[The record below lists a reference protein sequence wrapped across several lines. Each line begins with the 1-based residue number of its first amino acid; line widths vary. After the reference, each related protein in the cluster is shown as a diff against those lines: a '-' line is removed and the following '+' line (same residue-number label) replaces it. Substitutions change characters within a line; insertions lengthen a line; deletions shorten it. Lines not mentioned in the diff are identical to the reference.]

1 MYMSKIQNFAPA
13 KMGIAAKTMS
23 LAFVITILVM
33 DYFFLDVSRPFQS
46 WLSALLFLGPVAL
59 LTIVWFRRV
68 KSYSLMENKII
79 VQMGSYTRE
88 YDIDQIQEIKKPHI
102 LFMKLRKIYG
112 NGGLFSY
119 TGLYSYPKIGRFKAF
134 VTNWDHCII
143 LKMRDEQIAL
153 SPENYESF
161 LDQIAG
167 QK

>member
-1 MYMSKIQNFAPA
+1 MSKIQNFAPA

-88 YDIDQIQEIKKPHI
+88 YDIDQIQEIFLEATSTETRSCIEKFI
-102 LFMKLRKIYG
+102 
-112 NGGLFSY
+112 
-119 TGLYSYPKIGRFKAF
+119 SYPTICSNCFSNF
-134 VTNWDHCII
+134 FNI
-143 LKMRDEQIAL
+143 
-153 SPENYESF
+153 SPSWF
-161 LDQIAG
+161 T
-167 QK
+167 